1 MNAGGNG
8 TPNHQ
13 KNFVAW
19 NKGKTGVYSA
29 ETLNKMRMRRIGK
42 KTSDETKRRISEAK
56 KGSKPVNRKPV
67 LMFNR
72 NGDFVAEFP
81 SIKSAAMYLGV
92 TVMNVSD
99 MLHGK
104 RKTVGG
110 GYDRKA
116 GYTFKYKNENPDR

>member
-1 MNAGGNG
+1 M
-8 TPNHQ
+8 
-13 KNFVAW
+13 
-19 NKGKTGVYSA
+19 YSA

-56 KGSKPVNRKPV
+56 KGFIPVNRKPV

-81 SIKSAAMYLGV
+81 SIKSAAMYLGI

-99 MLHGK
+99 VLHGK
-104 RKTVGG
+104 RKTAGG
-110 GYDRKA
+110 GHNKNA
-116 GYTFKYKNENPDR
+116 GYTFRYKNENPDR